1 MVIYVFEND
10 VVGGYAIGCDE
21 EEVVCGGRRVDV
33 ADLAL
38 GKELEIGDVRIDQGN
53 SHKFEIFCIIGDIV
67 SSWR

>member
-1 MVIYVFEND
+1 MVMYIFEND

-21 EEVVCGGRRVDV
+21 EEVFWRGRGVDV

-38 GKELEIGDVRIDQGN
+38 GKQLEIGDVRIDQGS